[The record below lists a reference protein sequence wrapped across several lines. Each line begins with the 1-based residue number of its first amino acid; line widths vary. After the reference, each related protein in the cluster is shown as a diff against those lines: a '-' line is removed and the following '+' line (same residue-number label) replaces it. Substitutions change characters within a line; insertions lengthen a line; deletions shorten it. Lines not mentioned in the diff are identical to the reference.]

1 MYKYIFLFIF
11 GILIFITYKSQFLFY
26 PIDEIVITSKDKEY
40 NQKKINS
47 YIDSLYGKNLL
58 TIDIDEIQ
66 KNIISDSWIRDAEIA
81 KSFPSK
87 LTINIIQHI
96 PIAVYNSKI
105 ITSNGILIKSIVLQE
120 NLPKI
125 DDYSNDIESANHIL
139 STSLKN
145 LNKINLRVNKIVIYH
160 SLIQIYASNILLI
173 SDKEKFEKNLKR
185 LISSFKEINEIY
197 GKKIISID
205 MRYSNGFAIK

>member
-1 MYKYIFLFIF
+1 MYKFIFLLIF
-11 GILIFITYKSQFLFY
+11 GILIFLTYKSEYFFY
-26 PIDEIVITSKDKEY
+26 PIDEIVIISKEKNY
-40 NQKKINS
+40 NQKKINN

-66 KNIISDSWIRDAEIA
+66 KNITSDSWIRDAEIA
-81 KSFPSK
+81 KLFPSK

-96 PIAVYNSKI
+96 PIAIYNSKL
-105 ITSNGILIKSIVLQE
+105 ITSNGILIKPLASHD

-125 DDYSNDIESANHIL
+125 DDYSNNIQSANHIL

-145 LNKINLRVNKIVIYH
+145 LNRINLEVNKIIIYH
-160 SLIQIYASNILLI
+160 SLIKIYASNILLI
-173 SDKEKFEKNLKR
+173 TDKEKFEKNLKR
-185 LISSFKEINEIY
+185 LIGSFNKIKEIYDKE
-197 GKKIISID
+197 IISID

>member
-11 GILIFITYKSQFLFY
+11 GILIFITYNSQFLFY
-26 PIDEIVITSKDKEY
+26 PIDEIVITSKNKEY

-96 PIAVYNSKI
+96 PIAIYNSKI
-105 ITSNGILIKSIVLQE
+105 ITSNGILIKSLVLQE
-120 NLPKI
+120 NIPKI
-125 DDYSNDIESANHIL
+125 DDYSNDIESANNIL

-145 LNKINLRVNKIVIYH
+145 LDKINLRVNKIVIYH
-160 SLIQIYASNILLI
+160 SLIKIYASNILLI

-185 LISSFKEINEIY
+185 LISSFKEINQIY

>member
-26 PIDEIVITSKDKEY
+26 PIDEIVITSKNKEY